1 MDVRL
6 DIEPIRNG
14 LIVKVCA
21 SRVDAAA
28 ALAFR
33 DAFRQATAGTDGQR
47 VILDM
52 EDVTFLDSSGLGT
65 LVAMRK
71 SLGQDRQLELTTL
84 SPLVDKVM
92 RLTAMDKVFAIHPN
106 RDAAID
112 TQAQ

>member
-6 DIEPIRNG
+6 DIEPIPDG

-33 DAFRQATAGTDGQR
+33 DAFRQATAKTEGAR

-52 EDVTFLDSSGLGT
+52 EDVTFLDPSGLGT

-84 SPLVDKVM
+84 SPLVDKVL

-106 RDAAID
+106 KTAALN
-112 TQAQ
+112 QRA